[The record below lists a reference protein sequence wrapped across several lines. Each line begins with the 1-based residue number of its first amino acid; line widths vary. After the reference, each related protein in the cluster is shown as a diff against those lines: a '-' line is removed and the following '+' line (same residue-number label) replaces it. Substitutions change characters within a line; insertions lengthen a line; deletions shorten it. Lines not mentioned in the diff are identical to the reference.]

1 MKHFFQWQNSAK
13 PLNSFLR
20 RGDLIDKA
28 FVNYFVIRLN
38 AQIFD
43 GGIAQVIMP
52 GDDKNGLFPTI
63 KCSDG
68 VWTYC
73 GDCKYGREA

>member
-1 MKHFFQWQNSAK
+1 MKHFYKWQESEK
-13 PLNSFLR
+13 PLNEFLR
-20 RGDLIDKA
+20 KGDLLDKA

-38 AQIFD
+38 AKIFD
-43 GGIAQVIMP
+43 GGIAQVIIP
-52 GDDKNGLFPTI
+52 GEDHDGMFPTI